1 MRYPDPYDYDSPDDY
16 YDAIEVYEE
25 VQRVKRYGCD
35 DGYEPDDEEP
45 EYDYDRV
52 ADDYFSQLS
61 DNLEYNKYK

>member
-25 VQRVKRYGCD
+25 VQRVKKYGY

-45 EYDYDRV
+45 EYDYDRA